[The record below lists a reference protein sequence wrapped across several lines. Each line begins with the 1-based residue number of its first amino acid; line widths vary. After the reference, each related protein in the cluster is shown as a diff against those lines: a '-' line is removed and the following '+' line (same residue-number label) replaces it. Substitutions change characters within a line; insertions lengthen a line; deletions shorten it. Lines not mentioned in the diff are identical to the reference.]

1 LAQVLEI
8 IGFKRPGGSN
18 LTFFE
23 IPCHQ
28 TGLSRVGLL
37 NAAKRKGKPMTT
49 QTKTS
54 QKISSRSESV
64 SRWSLATGLRL
75 FAICMKLAAC
85 EPTVAVPEYH
95 VHAGHIEETMM
106 VTAKA

>member
-1 LAQVLEI
+1 MGSL
-8 IGFKRPGGSN
+8 GSN

-23 IPCHQ
+23 IGCHQ
-28 TGLSRVGLL
+28 TGLPRVGLL

-54 QKISSRSESV
+54 HKISSRSDSV
-64 SRWSLATGLRL
+64 GRWSFATGLRL

-95 VHAGHIEETMM
+95 VHAGHIEETVM
-106 VTAKA
+106 VTVRA